1 MIKQRR
7 SGRNGRIAAS
17 GGDVKD
23 PPARASTRPDP
34 FEAPIELGDCPLVR
48 LAGDIYSTR
57 RDRRRYLDVSLFGE
71 AAWDM
76 LLLLYWAD
84 AHGHGLNT
92 SILTRAVGVPSSVA
106 LRWLKYLESRGL
118 VVQQCDMG
126 GHLNHIVELTE
137 SARSRLT
144 QYLKHIA
151 FADLPTG
158 V

>member
-1 MIKQRR
+1 MIKHRR
-7 SGRNGRIAAS
+7 SGNRGLVAS

-23 PPARASTRPDP
+23 PPARASKRPLSLEPP
-34 FEAPIELGDCPLVR
+34 FDSGGSLSLDR
-48 LAGDIYSTR
+48 LACDIYSTR
-57 RDRRRYLDVSLFGE
+57 RERQRYLDDSLFGE

-92 SILTRAVGVPSSVA
+92 NILTRATGAPNSAA
-106 LRWLKYLESRGL
+106 LRWLKVLESKGL
-118 VVQQCDMG
+118 VVQRQDTS
-126 GHLNHIVELTE
+126 GHLTRIVGLTD
-137 SARSRLT
+137 SARLRLT

-151 FADLPTG
+151 WRASE